1 MDVTRVHWPAEAERR
16 ADLRR
21 RGVPCLM
28 LVDRGDVPP
37 DDVDV
42 LEDWARV
49 GAAERDL
56 VARELTLAL
65 RAARLTSPSPHG
77 DGRSPLRSR
86 PDSW

>member
-1 MDVTRVHWPAEAERR
+1 MDVARVHWPAEAERR

-21 RGVPCLM
+21 RGMPCLM
-28 LVDRGDVPP
+28 LVDRRDAPP

-42 LEDWARV
+42 LEDWARI

-65 RAARLTSPSPHG
+65 RAARLASPAPRGDGSSPH
-77 DGRSPLRSR
+77 R
-86 PDSW
+86 PRTGGW